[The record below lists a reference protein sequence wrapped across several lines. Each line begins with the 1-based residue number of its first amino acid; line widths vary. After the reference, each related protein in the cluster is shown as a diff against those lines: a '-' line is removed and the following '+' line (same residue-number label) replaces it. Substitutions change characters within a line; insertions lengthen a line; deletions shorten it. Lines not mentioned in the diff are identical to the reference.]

1 MPSAAVLIGPATL
14 ALVLLTGFAANVL
27 QWVEDLAYR
36 WETRPAFGAPRLSG
50 TVRTCA
56 SSWRTS
62 DEEVLR
68 PWASA
73 RTYTQ
78 LAYLALAFP
87 LGLAYFVFLVT
98 GISVGVALVA
108 AWVGVPILLGL
119 LLSWRAL
126 GRFERFLH
134 RQLLGVEIDEPFTSI
149 RGEGSLWQ
157 RTKSL
162 LTDAVTWRTAALA
175 VRSLPCGDL
184 RLRSHGHVVGK
195 QVWKSHRVRG
205 GRRVGLDFAEWGKL
219 FDGEVFFDGIDERF
233 ALPVG
238 LLLLSVQPHVVRAL
252 AWFHAVAGTALLG
265 PSVRE
270 RERVLQARTTVLEE
284 RTKLAHELHD
294 AVGHTVTLMTV
305 QAGAGRKVF
314 DTDPGFARSSLETIE
329 ESGRGARGLDH
340 ILGLLREDEGG
351 GSAPAA
357 GLDRLPDLVRE
368 VGDAG
373 LVATLEV
380 TGEPRP
386 LPQGLD
392 SSAYR
397 IVQEALTNVLKHA
410 GAAPA
415 TIRVD
420 HQPGALVIEVIDD
433 GPPAGPAVTRSR
445 RARARRNP
453 RAGRGVRC
461 RRRLSGPAPTRV
473 IASGYDSR

>member
-1 MPSAAVLIGPATL
+1 MRKFFGP
-14 ALVLLTGFAANVL
+14 
-27 QWVEDLAYR
+27 WV
-36 WETRPAFGAPRLSG
+36 
-50 TVRTCA
+50 
-56 SSWRTS
+56 
-62 DEEVLR
+62 
-68 PWASA
+68 SA
-73 RTYTQ
+73 RTYAQ

-98 GISVGVALVA
+98 GISVGAGLVIV
-108 AWVGVPILLGL
+108 WVGVPILLGM

-126 GRFERFLH
+126 GGFERFLH

-162 LTDAVTWRTAALA
+162 LTDAVTWRTLLWLFIRFPAGIFVFVVMVTSLA
-175 VRSLPCGDL
+175 ITGSLIGFGAGAVL
-184 RLRSHGHVVGK
+184 
-195 QVWKSHRVRG
+195 
-205 GRRVGLDFAEWGKL
+205 GLDFAEWGKV
-219 FDGEVFFDGIDERF
+219 FEGENFFDSIDERF
-233 ALPVG
+233 ALPAG
-238 LLLLSVQPHVVRAL
+238 LALLSLQPHVVRGL

-314 DTDPGFARSSLETIE
+314 DTDPAFARSSLGTIE
-329 ESGRGARGLDH
+329 ESGRRALAELDH

-380 TGEPRP
+380 TGEPHP

-410 GAAPA
+410 AAAPA

-420 HQPGALVIEVIDD
+420 HQPDALVIEVIDD
-433 GPPAGPAVTRSR
+433 GPRAGPAVTD
-445 RARARRNP
+445 
-453 RAGRGVRC
+453 RAGHGLVGIRERAAVFGAEIEV
-461 RRRLSGPAPTRV
+461 GPRPE
-473 IASGYDSR
+473 SGYRVWVRFPLNR

>member
-1 MPSAAVLIGPATL
+1 MRK
-14 ALVLLTGFAANVL
+14 F
-27 QWVEDLAYR
+27 
-36 WETRPAFGAPRLSG
+36 FG
-50 TVRTCA
+50 
-56 SSWRTS
+56 
-62 DEEVLR
+62 

-108 AWVGVPILLGL
+108 AWVGVPILLGM

-162 LTDAVTWRTAALA
+162 LTDAVTWRTLLWLFVRFPAGIFVFVVMVTLLA
-175 VRSLPCGDL
+175 TSGSLIGFGAGAVL
-184 RLRSHGHVVGK
+184 
-195 QVWKSHRVRG
+195 
-205 GRRVGLDFAEWGKL
+205 GLDFAEWGKL

-329 ESGRGARGLDH
+329 ESGRRALAELDH

-433 GPPAGPAVTRSR
+433 GPPAGPAVTD
-445 RARARRNP
+445 
-453 RAGRGVRC
+453 RAGHGLVGIRERAAVFGADVDV
-461 RRRLSGPAPTRV
+461 GPRPD
-473 IASGYDSR
+473 SGYRVWVRFPLDR